1 MSLFQRKKDPGPLK
15 PADPEE
21 AVNTPITREE
31 ITMAVN
37 PRSQI
42 AEQFRS
48 LRNSIIALNPSGAP
62 RTIVVTSA
70 VRGEG
75 KTVATLNLA
84 VAMVE
89 MPGTHVLVVDADLHA
104 PSIEHY
110 LGLPRR
116 QGLVELLRGECS
128 PDVAIRQTSV
138 PGVSILGAGTLPMNP
153 SQLLGSDRIRAV
165 LNSLRQRFS
174 YILIDTPEAMTISD
188 ASLLGSMADGI
199 ILVVRLNETQR
210 HYVEQVSHML
220 ETLGG
225 NVLGTCLTGAEV
237 ADTAAN
243 Y

>member
-1 MSLFQRKKDPGPLK
+1 MSLFARNKDPGPLK

-21 AVNTPITREE
+21 ALHTPITREE

-42 AEQFRS
+42 AEQFRA
-48 LRNSIIALNPSGAP
+48 LRNSITAMNPGGAP
-62 RTIVVTSA
+62 RTIVITSA
-70 VRGEG
+70 VRAEG
-75 KTVATLNLA
+75 KTVATINLA
-84 VAMVE
+84 LALVE
-89 MPGTHVLVVDADLHA
+89 VPGTHVLIVDADLHTPA
-104 PSIEHY
+104 VEHY

-116 QGLVELLRGECS
+116 QGLVELLRGDCS
-128 PDVAIRQTSV
+128 PDAAIRRTSA
-138 PGVSILGAGTLPMNP
+138 PGVSLIGAGTLPGNP
-153 SQLLGSDRIRAV
+153 SQLIGSDRMRTL
-165 LNSLRQRFS
+165 LNSLKQRFS

-199 ILVVRLNETQR
+199 ILVVRLNETPR

-225 NVLGTCLTGAEV
+225 NVLGTCLTGATL